1 MVKNFIVNIYV
12 LHLSYKIG
20 INMSVK
26 NKMGRRGIYGG
37 ETVMVSFR
45 CPVSKVGEF
54 RDKCYGVLYD
64 YRVLPEVEVVE
75 EDLGHCRAG
84 SVSVSGLP
92 DNRVLITT
100 GGYLGLYSGNRRFYT
115 NKMVDGNL
123 EVLEWREVGKA
134 KKYLDWLK
142 NK

>member
-1 MVKNFIVNIYV
+1 MAVK
-12 LHLSYKIG
+12 K
-20 INMSVK
+20 
-26 NKMGRRGIYGG
+26 KMGRRGIYG
-37 ETVMVSFR
+37 EDAVMVSFR
-45 CPVSKVGEF
+45 CPISKVDEF
-54 RDKCYGVLYD
+54 RDKCYGILYD
-64 YRVLPEVEVVE
+64 YRIVPVADVVE
-75 EDLGHCRAG
+75 EDLGDCRAG

-92 DNRVLITT
+92 ENRVLITT

-115 NKMVDGNL
+115 NKIVYGNL

>member
-1 MVKNFIVNIYV
+1 MAVK
-12 LHLSYKIG
+12 K
-20 INMSVK
+20 
-26 NKMGRRGIYGG
+26 KMGRRGIYG
-37 ETVMVSFR
+37 EDSVMVSFR
-45 CPVSKVGEF
+45 CPISKIDEF

-64 YRVLPEVEVVE
+64 YRIVPVVDVVE
-75 EDLGHCRAG
+75 EDFGDCRTG

-92 DNRVLITT
+92 ENRVLITT

-115 NKMVDGNL
+115 NKIVYGNL